1 MKNILLIIILVINFD
16 SLKSQPLKLT
26 IDESIDLAIE
36 NNENLKNSYLEEKIS
51 KALSKEYLSIGLPQ
65 INFDGG
71 VKYNHEVQ
79 KSLIDI
85 SRFMPGVPEGTEQE
99 VQFGQ
104 TYDGRMDLTLDQMIF
119 NGSYFVGLSAAK
131 ELVNLSEKLTVRNI
145 IDINESVQKAYYTVL
160 NTKKRIALVDINLS
174 RLNTLLE
181 QTKKLYDNGF
191 VEKLDLNRIMVSFNN
206 LKSEKIKASRLY
218 QLSKEVFNFQIG
230 VPIGTEIEL
239 IDELSEDLIYSFI
252 YSLEDFDYSQRIEYS
267 ILQTDKNLK
276 FYDLKNNRS
285 QYLPQIYAN
294 YNYGYNTS
302 SSNYNLFFDSDRW
315 KSFGTLGFKI
325 IVPIFDGFLKRS
337 KINQSKYK
345 IEQVENQMLFLE
357 RSINLQVNQAISSYE
372 NTKESI
378 IVSKQN
384 LELAKDVYLATE
396 RKFKE
401 GVGSNLELIDSN
413 NSLKTAQNQYY
424 NSLYESVIASIEIK
438 KTLGT
443 LLNKQI

>member
-1 MKNILLIIILVINFD
+1 MKNILLIIILIINLD
-16 SLKSQPLKLT
+16 TLKSQPLKLT
-26 IDESIDLAIE
+26 LEESIDLAVE

-51 KALSKEYLSIGLPQ
+51 KSLSREYLSIGLPQ

-104 TYDGRMDLTLDQMIF
+104 TYDGRMDLTLNQMIF

-131 ELVNLSEKLTVRNI
+131 ELVYLSEKLTRRNVVE
-145 IDINESVQKAYYTVL
+145 INESVQKAYYTVL
-160 NTKKRIALVDINLS
+160 NTKKRIELVDINLS
-174 RLNTLLE
+174 RLNALLE

-191 VEKLDLNRIMVSFNN
+191 VEKLDVDRIKVSFNN
-206 LKSEKIKASRLY
+206 LKSEKIKADRLY

-230 VPIGTEIEL
+230 VSIGTEIEL
-239 IDELSEDLIYSFI
+239 IGELSEDLIYSFN

-285 QYLPQIYAN
+285 QYLPQVYAN

-315 KSFGTLGFKI
+315 KSFGTLGLKI

-372 NTKESI
+372 NTKETI
-378 IVSKQN
+378 LVSKQN
-384 LELAKDVYLATE
+384 LELAEDVYLATE

-413 NSLKTAQNQYY
+413 NSLKIAQNQYY

-443 LLNKQI
+443 LLNK